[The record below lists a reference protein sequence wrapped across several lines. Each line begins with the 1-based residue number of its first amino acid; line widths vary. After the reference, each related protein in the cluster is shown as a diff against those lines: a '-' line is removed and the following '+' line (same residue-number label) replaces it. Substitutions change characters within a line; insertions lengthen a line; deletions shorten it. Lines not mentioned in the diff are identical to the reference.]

1 LLFAV
6 SLHADSPDVS
16 DPQSKT
22 EGSPVKQDP
31 LLAERDAVRAE
42 IRRMDE
48 EIAGVHGREREARQA
63 LRAAAG
69 ERKNYLDPANV
80 DEETA
85 ELIVR
90 ARKLEEELQALKVQI
105 TARLKVHPEII
116 AREKRVQAVN
126 ENMQALREERT
137 EIQKRKVEKVGRLR
151 MIDKALVER
160 QKAAQA
166 ESEAKAAA
174 DSDPEND
181 DAMEAVG
188 NAQ

>member
-1 LLFAV
+1 
-6 SLHADSPDVS
+6 
-16 DPQSKT
+16 
-22 EGSPVKQDP
+22 
-31 LLAERDAVRAE
+31 
-42 IRRMDE
+42 
-48 EIAGVHGREREARQA
+48 
-63 LRAAAG
+63 
-69 ERKNYLDPANV
+69 
-80 DEETA
+80 
-85 ELIVR
+85 
-90 ARKLEEELQALKVQI
+90 VQI